1 MFPIDSAK
9 GEEKGHRSMET
20 GETAEGLKH
29 SLARR
34 PRDRQA
40 HRRHLPCSRTS
51 CSGTD
56 PARVRRGVIT
66 HKTGRSCA
74 DGVSVRPAKPGDVD
88 YVRRLSKRVFHQY
101 GPYEGIVTRWFESGA
116 TVTHL
121 ALTEQRPAGFVM
133 LGRLERQ
140 FYLPIVSEVLAI
152 AVEPARWKCGIG
164 HLLMK
169 EMQKRARQIEVET
182 LVLHTATENFPGQR
196 LFRKCGFV
204 PCEMKKA
211 FYPEG
216 QDALMMLKDLF

>member
-1 MFPIDSAK
+1 
-9 GEEKGHRSMET
+9 
-20 GETAEGLKH
+20 
-29 SLARR
+29 
-34 PRDRQA
+34 
-40 HRRHLPCSRTS
+40 
-51 CSGTD
+51 
-56 PARVRRGVIT
+56 
-66 HKTGRSCA
+66 
-74 DGVSVRPAKPGDVD
+74 
-88 YVRRLSKRVFHQY
+88 
-101 GPYEGIVTRWFESGA
+101 
-116 TVTHL
+116 
-121 ALTEQRPAGFVM
+121 M